1 MSDIDPKLL
10 EAARQIV
17 SLTDGREI
25 ARVTATEYARIGDDA
40 ISLLNLYQPPVTIAD
55 VARAGRDLRNDPHVG
70 PMLDRMK
77 AALLVV
83 NEDEAAVV
91 DARKF
96 SVARLA
102 LAVKIAEQLGL
113 SAKAVDKIKAQLGE
127 LEREGHV

>member
-77 AALLVV
+77 AALFV
-83 NEDEAAVV
+83 EGGGSV
-91 DARKF
+91 DAIRSF
-96 SVARLA
+96 TVSRLA
-102 LAVKIAEQLGL
+102 LAIKIAEQLGL
-113 SAKAVDKIKAQLGE
+113 PTDDLKRQLDE
-127 LEREGHV
+127 AERRKG